1 MKKILIASLLAM
13 SFVTSSYALQKPEVS
28 PLDRRV
34 EFVNYDENEVYS
46 IHAVNGLI
54 STVIFA
60 PGEEVLSYGSGFST
74 AWEFASRGNHF
85 FLKPKGKQGTT
96 NLVVVTNKR
105 TYMFEV
111 RLGWNRKTATY
122 RLTFRYPQDAIAQAQ
137 AEAEQNKV
145 NALLNQNELSKDSSD
160 VSSKAKNF
168 HYTMNFGSDSSS
180 KVIAPSEAFDD
191 GQFTYL
197 KFAQAV
203 DFPAVYRVIDDDNEG
218 LLNSHVEGDYLVIHG
233 IYDRLRLRAG
243 LAVVGLYNEAFT
255 GNGTPSESG
264 VTVQG
269 LKRVIKG
276 E

>member
-1 MKKILIASLLAM
+1 MKRILIASLLTM
-13 SFVTSSYALQKPEVS
+13 SFATSSFALQKPEVS
-28 PLDRRV
+28 PLDRRI

-60 PGEEVLSYGSGFST
+60 PGEEVQSYGSGFST

-105 TYMFEV
+105 TYLFEV

-145 NALLNQNELSKDSSD
+145 NALLTQTEITNGKLHPESKTR
-160 VSSKAKNF
+160 NF
-168 HYTMNFGSDSSS
+168 NYTMNFGNDSSS
-180 KVIAPSEAFDD
+180 KVIAPIEAFDD

-203 DFPAVYRVIDDDNEG
+203 DFPAVYRVIDNETEG

-255 GNGTPSESG
+255 GNGTPPKTG

-269 LKRVIKG
+269 LERVIKG